1 MATYTGV
8 ADANGDFNIPFSS
21 NYTSAQK
28 VTVTAE
34 KDGAEKSIELYAPSD
49 TTGGG
54 NIRFTGN
61 VNNYPLNIGGVELHG
76 FTGTIGNNVFD
87 SDIFAQNATSLL
99 IGDGLV
105 AIGNYTFRNWT
116 KITKLET
123 PTSLK
128 TIGEWSFSYMR
139 SLVRIEDINNL
150 LENLTQTT
158 IPVSAFF
165 QCDKAI
171 GHLIIPDH
179 ILIIDQQ
186 AFAASNSITKVT
198 LGSSVNRLGVQC
210 IAFWSVQELIC
221 KPTTPPAG
229 GSEIDSLPS
238 SAVIRVPAA
247 SLNAYKTAS
256 GWSAKASQM
265 VGY

>member
-76 FTGTIGNNVFD
+76 FIGTIGNNVFD
-87 SDIFAQNATSLL
+87 SDIFSKNATSLL
-99 IGDGLV
+99 IGEGLV
-105 AIGNYTFRNWT
+105 SVGNYTFRNWT
-116 KITKLET
+116 KITKLTT

-139 SLVRIEDINNL
+139 ALERIEDINPL
-150 LENLTQTT
+150 LANLTQTT
-158 IPVSAFF
+158 IPISAFY
-165 QCDKAI
+165 QCDKAV

-179 ILIIDQQ
+179 IIIIDQQ
-186 AFAASNSITKVT
+186 AFASSLKVSKVT
-198 LGSSVNRLGVQC
+198 LGTAVKTLGIQC
-210 IAFWSVQELIC
+210 INFVAVQELIC
-221 KPTTPPAG
+221 KPTTPPTG
-229 GSEIDSLPS
+229 GSVIDNIPATAL
-238 SAVIRVPAA
+238 IRVPVA

>member
-1 MATYTGV
+1 MATYTGI
-8 ADANGDFNIPFSS
+8 ADANGDFSIPFSS

-105 AIGNYTFRNWT
+105 AVGNYTFNNWT
-116 KITKLET
+116 KIKKLTT

-128 TIGEWSFSYMR
+128 TIGTWSFARMR
-139 SLVRIEDINNL
+139 SLENIEDLNPLLANL
-150 LENLTQTT
+150 SQTS
-158 IPVSAFF
+158 IPDSAFF
-165 QCDKAI
+165 QCDNAI
-171 GHLIIPDH
+171 GHLIIPDN
-179 ILIIDQQ
+179 IIAIGQQ
-186 AFAASNSITKVT
+186 SFAASNKITKVT
-198 LGSSVNRLGVQC
+198 LGSSVNSLGIQC
-210 IAFWSVQELIC
+210 IALWSVQELIC
-221 KPTTPPAG
+221 KPTTPPSG

>member
-1 MATYTGV
+1 MTTYTGV

-21 NYTSAQK
+21 SYTGAQK

-76 FTGTIGNNVFD
+76 FTGTIGNSVFD

-99 IGDGLV
+99 IGDGLASV
-105 AIGNYTFRNWT
+105 GSYTFRNWT
-116 KITKLET
+116 KIKKLTT
-123 PTSLK
+123 PPSLK
-128 TIGEWSFSYMR
+128 TIGIWAFSGMR
-139 SLVRIEDINNL
+139 SLENIEDLNPLLANL
-150 LENLTQTT
+150 SQTT
-158 IPVSAFF
+158 IPISAFF

-171 GHLIIPDH
+171 GHLVIPDH
-179 ILIIDQQ
+179 ILVIDQQ

-198 LGSSVNRLGVQC
+198 LGSSVTSLGIQC

-221 KPTTPPAG
+221 KPTTPPSG

-238 SAVIRVPAA
+238 SAVIRVPAS
-247 SLNAYKTAS
+247 SLAAYQTAS